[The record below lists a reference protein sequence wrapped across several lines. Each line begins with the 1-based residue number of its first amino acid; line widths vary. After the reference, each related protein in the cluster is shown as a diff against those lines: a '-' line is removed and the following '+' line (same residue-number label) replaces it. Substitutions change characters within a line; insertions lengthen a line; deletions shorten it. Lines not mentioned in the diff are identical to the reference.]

1 MRRRELLAA
10 LAAQPLVVPLLDRLA
25 AVAAIPPGGGSS
37 RVRPGDPD
45 WPSPAEWDGLRQRVG
60 GRLIAVQSP
69 LQPCREAPIGEAC
82 RTLFRELKNPY
93 YIGDEVGLTQATGW
107 VDAWTL
113 EQSAFAVAAE
123 SAADVAAAVDFARE
137 HNLRLVV
144 RGGGH
149 SYLGTSNSRDSLL
162 IWTRR
167 MAGIEL
173 HDAFVPAGTKAAPL
187 PAVTVGP
194 GAVWG
199 HVYNAVT
206 TKGARL
212 VQGGGCLTVGVAGL
226 VLGGGFGS
234 YSRLYGTAAAS
245 LLEVEIVTADGTV
258 RIANAATNPDLFW
271 ALKGGGGG
279 TFGVVTRLTLRTHE
293 LPATAGIVNATIH
306 AHSDAAFRS
315 LIGRFVAFNAER
327 LATSQWSDIVT
338 IGRNNRL
345 NISMGCLG
353 LDQAQT
359 EAIWQPLFAW
369 VAGAGDDYSFIQPV
383 RIFAGPA
390 RQRWDPDFLR
400 SRFPRAVQTDDRPG
414 APRDNIYWTANV
426 AEAGHYIFGYEL
438 VWLPAA
444 LLAADRQDALA
455 DALFATSRIWPME
468 LHFQKALAGAPPDAI
483 AATRDTAINPA
494 VLDAFVLVIIGS
506 EGAPA
511 YPGLPG
517 YSPDF
522 AIARHDAAEVAK
534 AMAELRK
541 VVPEPG
547 SYLAE
552 TSYFERDWQKSFWGS
567 NYPRLRQIKDK
578 YDPDGLFFVHHG
590 VGSEDWSADGFEKL
604 PAK

>member
-1 MRRRELLAA
+1 MARRAA
-10 LAAQPLVVPLLDRLA
+10 PCSASLR
-25 AVAAIPPGGGSS
+25 IPTTSATKS
-37 RVRPGDPD
+37 
-45 WPSPAEWDGLRQRVG
+45 A
-60 GRLIAVQSP
+60 
-69 LQPCREAPIGEAC
+69 
-82 RTLFRELKNPY
+82 
-93 YIGDEVGLTQATGW
+93 LTQTTGW

-187 PAVTVGP
+187 PAVMVGP

-245 LLEVEIVTADGTV
+245 LLEAEIVTADGAV

-293 LPATAGIVNATIH
+293 LPATAGKVNATIH
-306 AHSDAAFRS
+306 AHSDAAFRR
-315 LIGRFVAFNAER
+315 LIGRFVAFYAER
-327 LATSQWSDIVT
+327 LATPQWSDIVNL
-338 IGRNNRL
+338 GRNNRL

-353 LDQAQT
+353 LDQAQA
-359 EAIWQPLFAW
+359 EAIWQPFFAW
-369 VAGAGDDYSFIQPV
+369 VAAAGNDYSFIQPV
-383 RIFAGPA
+383 RVFAGPA

-400 SRFPRAVQTDDRPG
+400 VRAFPARSGPTTARARRATTSTGRPMSPRPG
-414 APRDNIYWTANV
+414 TTFSATNS
-426 AEAGHYIFGYEL
+426 

-444 LLAADRQDALA
+444 LLAANRQDALA

-468 LHFQKALAGAPPDAI
+468 LHFQKALAGAPPEAI

-511 YPGLPG
+511 YPGLAG

-522 AIARHDAAEVAK
+522 ANARHDACRGGEGHGRVAQGR
-534 AMAELRK
+534 AGTGLLPRRDQLFRAR
-541 VVPEPG
+541 
-547 SYLAE
+547 LAE
-552 TSYFERDWQKSFWGS
+552 IVLGFELSAPAANQ
-567 NYPRLRQIKDK
+567 RQIR
-578 YDPDGLFFVHHG
+578 PRRAVLRAPRSSAARTGAPTGLRSCLPSSVTQRWRVVLS
-590 VGSEDWSADGFEKL
+590 VGYRRLLLVAVRPSEGRFSQPTAAVQAWRPELVFMPEAV
-604 PAK
+604 

>member
-1 MRRRELLAA
+1 
-10 LAAQPLVVPLLDRLA
+10 V
-25 AVAAIPPGGGSS
+25 
-37 RVRPGDPD
+37 
-45 WPSPAEWDGLRQRVG
+45 
-60 GRLIAVQSP
+60 
-69 LQPCREAPIGEAC
+69 AC

-93 YIGDEVGLTQATGW
+93 YIGDEVGLTQTTGW

-123 SAADVAAAVDFARE
+123 SAADVTAAVDFARE

-187 PAVTVGP
+187 PAVAVGP

-206 TKGARL
+206 TRGARL

-234 YSRLYGTAAAS
+234 YSRLFGTAAAS
-245 LLEVEIVTADGTV
+245 LLEAEIVTADGVV

-279 TFGVVTRLTLRTHE
+279 TFGVVTRLTLRTHL
-293 LPATAGIVNATIH
+293 LPATAGFVNATIH
-306 AHSDAAFRS
+306 AHSDAAFRR
-315 LIGRFVAFNAER
+315 LIGRFVAFYAER
-327 LATSQWSDIVT
+327 LATPQWSDIVT
-338 IGRNNRL
+338 ISRNNRL

-353 LDQAQT
+353 LDQAQAET
-359 EAIWQPLFAW
+359 IWRPFFAW
-369 VAGAGDDYSFIQPV
+369 VAAAGDDYSFIQPV
-383 RIFAGPA
+383 QVFAGPA

-426 AEAGHYIFGYEL
+426 AEAGHYIFGYES

-444 LLAADRQDALA
+444 LLAANRQDALA

-468 LHFQKALAGAPPDAI
+468 LHFQKALAGAPPEAI

-522 AIARHDAAEVAK
+522 ANARHDAVEVAK

-552 TSYFERDWQKSFWGS
+552 TSYFERNWQKSFWGS
-567 NYPRLRQIKDK
+567 NYPRLRQIKNK

>member
-10 LAAQPLVVPLLDRLA
+10 LAVEPLLVPRLDRLA
-25 AVAAIPPGGGSS
+25 AGAASSPRRGSS
-37 RVRPGDPD
+37 RVRPSDPE
-45 WPSPAEWDGLRQRVG
+45 WPSPAEWDGLRHRVG

-69 LQPCREAPIGEAC
+69 LQPCQEAPIGEAC

-93 YIGDEVGLTQATGW
+93 YIGDDVGLTQTTGY

-113 EQSAFAVAAE
+113 EQSVFAVAAE
-123 SAADVAAAVDFARE
+123 SAGDVAAAVDFGRE

-173 HDAFVPAGTKAAPL
+173 HDGFIPAGINAAPL
-187 PAVTVGP
+187 PAVAVGP

-206 TKGARL
+206 TKGGRL

-234 YSRLYGTAAAS
+234 YSRLTGTAAAS
-245 LLEVEIVTADGTV
+245 LLEAEIVTADGAV

-279 TFGVVTRLTLRTHE
+279 TFGVVTRLTLRTHD
-293 LPATAGIVNATIH
+293 LPATAGIVSATIH
-306 AHSDAAFRS
+306 AHSDAAFRR
-315 LIGRFVAFNAER
+315 LIGRFVAFYAER
-327 LATSQWSDIVT
+327 LATPRWSDIVNL
-338 IGRNNRL
+338 GRNNRL

-353 LDQAQT
+353 LDQR
-359 EAIWQPLFAW
+359 EAEVIWQPFFAW
-369 VAGAGDDYSFIQPV
+369 VAAAGDDYSFIQPV
-383 RIFAGPA
+383 RVIAGPA
-390 RQRWDPDFLR
+390 RQRWNPDFLR
-400 SRFPRAVQTDDRPG
+400 ARFPGAVQTDDRPG
-414 APRDNIYWTANV
+414 APSDNIYWTANV
-426 AEAGHYIFGYEL
+426 AEAGHYISGYES

-468 LHFQKALAGAPPDAI
+468 LHFQKGLAGAPPEAI
-483 AATRDTAINPA
+483 AATRDTATNPA

-506 EGAPA
+506 ESAPA

-517 YSPDF
+517 YSPDL
-522 AIARHDAAEVAK
+522 ANARRDAAVVAK

-541 VVPEPG
+541 IVPEPG

-567 NYPRLRQIKDK
+567 NYPRLRLIKDK
-578 YDPDGLFFVHHG
+578 YDPHGLFFIHHG

-604 PAK
+604 SAK

>member
-10 LAAQPLVVPLLDRLA
+10 LAAPPLLVPRLHHLA
-25 AVAAIPPGGGSS
+25 AVAAISPREASS
-37 RVRPGDPD
+37 RVRPGDPG
-45 WPSPAEWDGLRQRVG
+45 WPSPAEWEELRQRVS

-69 LQPCREAPIGEAC
+69 FLTCREAPVDEAC
-82 RTLFRELKNPY
+82 RALFRELKNPY
-93 YIGDEVGLTQATGW
+93 YIGDDVALTQTTGW

-113 EQSAFAVAAE
+113 EQSVFAVAVE
-123 SAADVAAAVDFARE
+123 NSADVVAAVNFARE

-149 SYLGTSNSRDSLL
+149 SYLGTSNARDSLL

-173 HDAFVPAGTKAAPL
+173 QDAFVPAGTKGAPL

-206 TKGARL
+206 TNGGRL

-226 VLGGGFGS
+226 LLGGGFGS
-234 YSRLYGTAAAS
+234 YSRLNGTAAAS
-245 LLEVEIVTADGTV
+245 LLEAEIVTADGAV

-293 LPATAGIVNATIH
+293 LPATAGLVNATIH
-306 AHSDAAFRS
+306 AHSDAAFRR
-315 LIGRFVAFNAER
+315 LIGRFLAFYAER
-327 LATSQWSDIVT
+327 LATPHWSDIVT
-338 IGRNNRL
+338 LGRNNRL
-345 NISMGCLG
+345 NIGMSSVG
-353 LDQAQT
+353 LDQAQA
-359 EAIWQPLFAW
+359 EAIWRPFFAW
-369 VAGAGDDYSFIQPV
+369 VAAAGDDYNFIRPALV
-383 RIFAGPA
+383 LAGPM
-390 RQRWDPDFLR
+390 RHRWDPDFLR
-400 SRFPRAVQTDDRPG
+400 THFPGAVRIDNRPG
-414 APRDNIYWTANV
+414 APRGNIYWTANV
-426 AEAGHYIFGYEL
+426 GEAGHYIFGFES

-455 DALFATSRIWPME
+455 ERLFATSRIWPIE
-468 LHFQKALAGAPPDAI
+468 LHFQKGLAGAPPEAI
-483 AATRDTAINPA
+483 AATRDTATNPA

-511 YPGLPG
+511 YLGLPG
-517 YSPDF
+517 YSPDL
-522 AIARHDAAEVAK
+522 ANARHDAAEVAK
-534 AMAELRK
+534 AMVELRK
-541 VVPEPG
+541 IVTQAG
-547 SYLAE
+547 SYLNE
-552 TSYFERDWQKSFWGS
+552 TSYFERDWQKAFWGP

-604 PAK
+604 RTR

>member
-25 AVAAIPPGGGSS
+25 AVAAISPGRGSS

-60 GRLIAVQSP
+60 GRLIAAQSP

-93 YIGDEVGLTQATGW
+93 YIGDEVGLTQTTGW

-149 SYLGTSNSRDSLL
+149 SYLGTSNARDSLL

-167 MAGIEL
+167 MAAIEL
-173 HDAFVPAGTKAAPL
+173 HDAFVPAGTNAAPL
-187 PAVTVGP
+187 PAVMVGP

-245 LLEVEIVTADGTV
+245 LLEAEIVTADGAV
-258 RIANAATNPDLFW
+258 RIANAVTNPDLFW

-293 LPATAGIVNATIH
+293 LPATAGFVNATIH
-306 AHSDAAFRS
+306 AHSDAACRR
-315 LIGRFVAFNAER
+315 LIGRFVAFYAER
-327 LATSQWSDIVT
+327 LATPQWSDIVT

-345 NISMGCLG
+345 SISMGCLG
-353 LDQAQT
+353 LDQAQA
-359 EAIWQPLFAW
+359 EAIWQPFFGW
-369 VAGAGDDYSFIQPV
+369 VAAAGDDYNFIQPV
-383 RIFAGPA
+383 RVFAMPA

-400 SRFPRAVQTDDRPG
+400 SRFPGAVQTDDRPG

-426 AEAGHYIFGYEL
+426 AEAGHYIFGYES
-438 VWLPAA
+438 VWLSAA

-455 DALFATSRIWPME
+455 DALFATSRIWPIE
-468 LHFQKALAGAPPDAI
+468 LHFQKALAGAPPEAI

-511 YPGLPG
+511 YPGLLG
-517 YSPDF
+517 YSPDL
-522 AIARHDAAEVAK
+522 ANARHDAAEVAK

-552 TSYFERDWQKSFWGS
+552 TSYFEHDWQKSFWGS

-590 VGSEDWSADGFEKL
+590 VGSEDWSADGFERL
-604 PAK
+604 SAK